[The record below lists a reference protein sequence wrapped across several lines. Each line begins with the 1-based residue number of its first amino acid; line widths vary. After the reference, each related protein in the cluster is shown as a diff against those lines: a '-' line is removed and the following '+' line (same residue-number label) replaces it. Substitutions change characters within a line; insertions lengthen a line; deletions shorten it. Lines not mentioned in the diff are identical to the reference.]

1 MASVF
6 KRPKSIY
13 WHAGWRDVAGKFSLR
28 STKQV
33 DRSKALSIA
42 LEWERV
48 DKKLGRG
55 GMVEHQVRQV
65 INDILEKVG
74 EPVID
79 VPTVKNWFNEWI
91 TDKEASKAEKT
102 AERYKTVVD
111 DFLKHLADRAD
122 RPLTVLT
129 PRHVQGFMAKRQ
141 KEGVSSCTLNLDVK
155 ILRAAL
161 NRARRQGVIQTNPA
175 EAVDL
180 PEKQSVERGTFTSA
194 EVKMLLDQAKGTE
207 WETVIMFGY
216 CTGARLGDCTRM
228 EWENVDLVTGT
239 LKFLETKNK
248 KWAMVPLHPD
258 LQEHLSKL
266 ASSDKP
272 QKHITPHMSGLGP
285 GGRHGLSEG
294 FKRIVTKAGLD
305 LQTVQGTGVRK
316 ISRRTFHALRHSFTS
331 ALANAGVS
339 PELRMKL
346 TGHKSAEIHRGYT
359 HLELE
364 TLREAIKK
372 LPGLP
377 A

>member
-13 WHAGWRDVAGKFSLR
+13 WHAGWRDLAGKFCLR

-33 DRSKALSIA
+33 DRSKALTIA

-55 GMVEHQVRQV
+55 EIVEQQVRQV
-65 INDILEKVG
+65 INDLLDKVG

-79 VPTVKNWFNEWI
+79 APSIRTWLTEWI
-91 TDKEASKAEKT
+91 TDKETNKAEKT
-102 AERYKTVVD
+102 AERYKGVVD
-111 DFLKHLADRAD
+111 DFLGHLAERAD

-129 PRHVQGFMAKRQ
+129 PRDVQRFMAKRQ
-141 KEGVSSCTLNLDVK
+141 KEGVSSTTLSLDVK

-161 NRARRQGVIQTNPA
+161 NRARKQGVLQTNPA

-180 PEKQSVERGTFTSA
+180 PENNSIERGTFSSA
-194 EVKMLLDQAKGTE
+194 EVKLLVDQAKSSE

-216 CTGARLGDCTRM
+216 YTGARLGDCTKM
-228 EWENVDLVTGT
+228 EWDNVDLVAQTM
-239 LKFLETKNK
+239 KFLETKTK
-248 KWAMVPLHPD
+248 KWSVLPLHPD
-258 LQEHLSKL
+258 LQHHLSKL
-266 ASSDKP
+266 TTSDKP
-272 QKHITPHMSGLGP
+272 KKFITPHMSSLGP

-305 LQTVQGTGVRK
+305 LQTVQGTGIRK
-316 ISRRTFHALRHSFTS
+316 ISKRTFHALRHSFTS

-346 TGHKSAEIHRGYT
+346 TGHKSAEVHRGYT
-359 HLELE
+359 HMEMD
-364 TLREAIKK
+364 TLKEAIKK
-372 LPGLP
+372 LPKL